1 MTQSISAPLTVVN
14 SNARIPTVSTLLNN
28 PKVQTIE
35 AVNRER
41 LALLI
46 KEAGSQRA
54 LSEKTGKSPAQIS
67 QWLNASKDSKSGKPR
82 AMDSATRRE
91 LERKCGKPEGWM
103 DQSVSGEIVAPAENA
118 PSPAISLPPEYRQLL
133 IDLEDL
139 LPRERSKWIDSIH
152 QAAEYARE
160 IREHSRK
167 TTPSP
172 IAHALR
178 EKPRASAS
186 AKYGDGNERQQA
198 LPLAVVQDPF
208 TAPPSERESKL
219 YDSFKK
225 APR

>member
-1 MTQSISAPLTVVN
+1 MDCSISDALTQVN
-14 SNARIPTVSTLLNN
+14 SVSRIPCISRLLNN
-28 PKVQTIE
+28 QKVQTIE

-103 DQSVSGEIVAPAENA
+103 DHAISGEPVEPAQGA
-118 PSPAISLPPEYRQLL
+118 PSPPISLPPEYRQLL

-160 IREHSRK
+160 IREHAKK
-167 TTPSP
+167 TAPSAV
-172 IAHALR
+172 AHALR

-186 AKYGDGNERQQA
+186 GRYGDGNERQQA
-198 LPLAVVQDPF
+198 LPLAVVVDPF

-219 YDSFKK
+219 YDGFKK